1 MIKKICRKLKKIL
14 QDFNSMILKGN
25 RQDRINFIKKYK
37 NHLMKLRNRLNNKR
51 NAEQKRQFEK
61 QMKDY
66 LDTIKTH
73 PSKQFILMFSGTT
86 FIQEKRGNRPIRL
99 TNAWSK
105 AGIPVLFSYY
115 RWNSLDDIPVHS
127 PEHVFQMPID
137 YTMQYLDQLI
147 YYDYGDKEKVFV
159 VSFPYP
165 ELARYIGIL
174 KMNNWKVIYDV
185 RDNWEEFHKVNMAK
199 WYDEAMEKYFVC
211 NCDIVCAVAKPLQ
224 AKMQQYTTQ
233 NQVRLSPNALDS
245 NFYIERQE
253 KNTDEDKEVL
263 KVAYVGHLSAGWFNW
278 EAIIEMATIKPKWIF
293 EIVGHFEPNG
303 LKLPENVRIL
313 GSKSHEEI
321 RHLAKGWDVA
331 MIPFKMGELSD
342 CVDPIKIYEYL
353 AMGLPVVSFKM
364 PQIHDYPNTYI
375 AYSNEEFI
383 EKIMEAAKTPFNH
396 KTNESF
402 LVANTWEV
410 RAQQLLKWTSE
421 EER

>member
-1 MIKKICRKLKKIL
+1 MIKKIFRKLKKVL
-14 QDFNSMILKGN
+14 QDFNSMVLKGN

-37 NHLMKLRNRLNNKR
+37 NHLIKLKNKLNNKR
-51 NAEQKRQFEK
+51 NTEKKNQFEK

-66 LDTIKTH
+66 LESIKRH
-73 PSKQFILMFSGTT
+73 SSKQFVLMFSGTT

-105 AGIPVLFSYY
+105 MDIPVLFSYY
-115 RWNSLDDIPVHS
+115 RWNSLDDLPTYN
-127 PEHVFQMPID
+127 PENVFQMPID

-147 YYDYGDKEKVFV
+147 RYDYGSKEKIFI

-199 WYDEAMEKYFVC
+199 WYDEAMERYFVC

-224 AKMQQYTTQ
+224 VKMQQYTAQ
-233 NQVRLSPNALDS
+233 KQVLLSPNALDS
-245 NFYIERQE
+245 NFYIDRQLKGTKVNSE
-253 KNTDEDKEVL
+253 ML

-303 LKLPENVRIL
+303 LKLPENIRLL

-321 RHLAKGWDVA
+321 RQLAKGWDVA

-375 AYSNEEFI
+375 AYSTEEFI
-383 EKIMEAAKTPFNH
+383 ERIMEAAERPFDH
-396 KTNESF
+396 KTNEAF
-402 LVANTWEV
+402 LRTNTWEI
-410 RAQQLLKWTSE
+410 RAKQLLEWTSE
-421 EER
+421 KER

>member
-1 MIKKICRKLKKIL
+1 MIKKICRKLKKVL

-37 NHLMKLRNRLNNKR
+37 NHLLKLRNRLNNKR

-66 LDTIKTH
+66 LDAIKTY

-137 YTMQYLDQLI
+137 YTMQYLEQLI

-245 NFYIERQE
+245 NGF
-253 KNTDEDKEVL
+253 
-263 KVAYVGHLSAGWFNW
+263 
-278 EAIIEMATIKPKWIF
+278 ATKKY
-293 EIVGHFEPNG
+293 
-303 LKLPENVRIL
+303 R
-313 GSKSHEEI
+313 
-321 RHLAKGWDVA
+321 
-331 MIPFKMGELSD
+331 
-342 CVDPIKIYEYL
+342 
-353 AMGLPVVSFKM
+353 
-364 PQIHDYPNTYI
+364 
-375 AYSNEEFI
+375 
-383 EKIMEAAKTPFNH
+383 
-396 KTNESF
+396 
-402 LVANTWEV
+402 
-410 RAQQLLKWTSE
+410 
-421 EER
+421 